1 MLNTENASALV
12 NGGEVNAGQT
22 RKVKMLIGT
31 FVKSVGKD
39 VKEGAVIQISD
50 VDYRFLKPYGY
61 CEDYKAEQEP
71 AVVPP
76 AVVPPAVVPPAVV
89 PPAVVPP
96 AVVPPAVVP
105 PAQGNDPKP
114 QDNGTKPTVEGKR
127 ANR

>member
-76 AVVPPAVVPPAVV
+76 AVVPPA
-89 PPAVVPP
+89 
-96 AVVPPAVVP
+96 
-105 PAQGNDPKP
+105 QGNDPKP